1 MELKLRI
8 LNEFGMPLFLAKPD
22 DIEVYFPFENDG
34 PLVKRM
40 SYGTV
45 EVLDDSKGE
54 IKVKLSSFDVQGLP
68 VGDGQSFS
76 VKIINGS
83 KVREAMFPK
92 TLNVRTMIVDG
103 QNRKVIAKL

>member
-1 MELKLRI
+1 MEMKLRI

-22 DIEVYFPFENDG
+22 EIEVHFPYEHDG

-40 SYGTV
+40 SYGAV

-54 IKVKLSSFDVQGLP
+54 IKVTLTSFDVQGLP
-68 VGDGQSFS
+68 VGDAQTFV
-76 VKIINGS
+76 VKIVNGS

-92 TLNVRTMIVDG
+92 TLNVRTMINDG